1 MEFLYYFDDVFTL
14 WAFGMLLLGT
24 VFGLILGATPGLS
37 PTMAVALAIPFTF
50 KMEPAH
56 GLILLGALYTSTVAG
71 GAVSAILLKI
81 PGAPA
86 NIATTLDGF
95 IARPDHAIDWLED
108 ATSAATEDYGYEEFV
123 KSVSSVVM
131 GRKTFQKIMAFP
143 EWCQRWGSCWPK
155 CIEIFVS

>member
-86 NIATTLDGF
+86 NIATTLDGHAM
-95 IARPDHAIDWLED
+95 ARYCVTVII
-108 ATSAATEDYGYEEFV
+108 
-123 KSVSSVVM
+123 
-131 GRKTFQKIMAFP
+131 R
-143 EWCQRWGSCWPK
+143 R
-155 CIEIFVS
+155 